1 MNIKINGEVANTEQ
15 SVLADIVEQYGA
27 KPPYALAVNGDFV
40 PKSEYSSFQVNEG
53 DLIDVVSPIF
63 GG

>member
-1 MNIKINGEVANTEQ
+1 MNIKINGDLANTEHN
-15 SVLADIVEQYGA
+15 VLSEIIDQYGA

-40 PKSEYSSFQVNEG
+40 PKSQYHSFEVKDG